1 MEPIFLPVPLP
12 GYLGHYFGRT
22 ENPGPRTAMF
32 FFCLAPCQAIRAL
45 RATRAPPEG
54 SWGGGFT
61 AFCGFLKH
69 PHQGGASHTAS
80 ALTQSVSEV
89 LEAMKLALRL
99 LVPTPSL
106 ECQFLEISICVSS
119 GLFRTSPVI
128 FVVSV
133 LCSES
138 KFINDSHFEPRS
150 PTSKT
155 HEIYLAFLRI
165 SSKML
170 YFAHFFPPRFF
181 HGPKNGFP
189 PALV

>member
-1 MEPIFLPVPLP
+1 MAGKPRRRTGGI
-12 GYLGHYFGRT
+12 GHHTPSQNSSAGCRVIGTHLSARPPARLFGALFWAHR
-22 ENPGPRTAMF
+22 ESRPKNGHV

-99 LVPTPSL
+99 LAPTPSL
-106 ECQFLEISICVSS
+106 ECQFLEISICVSLR
-119 GLFRTSPVI
+119 LFRTSPVI

-133 LCSES
+133 LC
-138 KFINDSHFEPRS
+138 K
-150 PTSKT
+150 
-155 HEIYLAFLRI
+155 
-165 SSKML
+165 
-170 YFAHFFPPRFF
+170 
-181 HGPKNGFP
+181 
-189 PALV
+189 